1 MAKGGSLDN
10 AIVVKDNKILNKENL
25 RYTNEFVKHK
35 ILDCMG
41 DLMLSNYGIFG
52 KIICS
57 QGGHKLTNEF
67 LRKFFLDKNNY
78 TLVEFK
84 ESKIP
89 NTSIYNKSLA
99 ATA

>member
-1 MAKGGSLDN
+1 
-10 AIVVKDNKILNKENL
+10 
-25 RYTNEFVKHK
+25 
-35 ILDCMG
+35 
-41 DLMLSNYGIFG
+41 MLSNYGIFG

-89 NTSIYNKSLA
+89 NTSIYSKSLA